1 MVNMKIGN
9 DAFSK
14 IKSLV
19 WDATV
24 GEGECADEPDDKFF
38 AELAT
43 HLARPLTSEDMHY
56 ARECWHWCRDS
67 LLNPL
72 SYHLHRS
79 PKD

>member
-9 DAFSK
+9 EVFSK

-38 AELAT
+38 TELAG
-43 HLARPLTSEDMHY
+43 HFKRALTSEEKQY
-56 ARECWHWCRDS
+56 ARKCWHQCRDN

-72 SYHLHRS
+72 S
-79 PKD
+79 